1 MNKKENLTLI
11 EGVFSDADATEIIL
25 NIFKTKIQFH
35 HMKNFSSQER
45 FGKDDL
51 LAQKRIPELNK
62 SIAVINKFIENNK
75 NKSTRFRIHSEI
87 IIESIKDE

>member
-1 MNKKENLTLI
+1 
-11 EGVFSDADATEIIL
+11 
-25 NIFKTKIQFH
+25 
-35 HMKNFSSQER
+35 MKNFSSQER